1 MERSGTNAHG
11 RAESPAPTMQP
22 KASCTFVGGDAHI
35 APPSTEKFPY
45 VERNISINLV
55 GEDDSVLPKANG
67 PTESSAP
74 TA

>member
-1 MERSGTNAHG
+1 MIA
-11 RAESPAPTMQP
+11 SPSLLFSPPQLYGHFT
-22 KASCTFVGGDAHI
+22 VGVSALHTGGQRR
-35 APPSTEKFPY
+35 PPLRY
-45 VERNISINLV
+45 DRNISINFV